1 MGNLKSPKT
10 AQQLKLAPNE
20 GKSDELSLPLS
31 KLPRVKDLKR
41 DALIPVVNDDVTE
54 VTTVDDIAKL
64 AKGDKGDKGDSAYQV
79 WLSAG
84 NTGTM
89 QDYLNSL
96 KGKPG
101 AAGDD
106 GLSAY
111 EVWLSQ
117 GNKGSEADYLASLK
131 GDKGDKGDAG
141 GFIDLPNTTDLDTV
155 KAPGGYTVN
164 GSSNWQALHYP
175 FAVVTGNKVMMNVS
189 TVKSGTFDT
198 IIQTFFATNLSNRP
212 GSQVRVLTNS
222 GWSGWVGLADFNYV
236 DTNFVRVPILEQLD
250 LKISET
256 IGDKPTVYSYQKPT
270 NDGKGPNIEFA
281 PSANPGVVISLPW
294 GYRSFNQGSFGGL
307 VLALDSAGDMYV
319 NIDMQRPDDPAAWKK
334 FSFGDGGDTSGVF
347 LSPKESL
354 GAVSLN
360 TITTPGAYYQAT
372 PANATTANNYPVN
385 NVIGGLLVYTLG
397 TGETLQIYR
406 TPSLNAPFEYQR
418 LGSKGTW
425 KDWQPSVTTAGRWK
439 APDAEYTGNLNSL
452 SAPGVYWSKSATT
465 ANNWPSAGRGSVIV
479 QATDAYIFQTCSND
493 DGQYYRYTANG
504 TNWGAWS
511 KTAKMSDIPSAGN
524 WGAPAAGLTGSIN
537 GLIGSGSYWAAAEQ
551 VTPANGWPVTKFDAT
566 LQVYRSGT
574 FVQQIC
580 ESKYRMMSRYS
591 ENSGASWTAWATV
604 ALTSDIPARLWWVSD
619 NVDFNQKP
627 NDMTSIADQGI
638 YQFKASDVTLA
649 NGFPVANVA
658 CTLEC
663 KGGRNGNNVQI
674 CYLAGNTQLSYQR
687 YRNAAGTGWAPWYPL
702 STAWHAAD
710 DLQRGSINDLRQLAN
725 QGVYQFS
732 HSITPITIA
741 NGFPFNA
748 VAGERVN
755 VIVLVG
761 FAGGDATQILHRTSQ
776 NVIYTRSYVNSWGE
790 WKELGGGVKLDPNVN
805 NLLSNSSDG
814 LLFDRYKAPNVGI
827 TGTYVSTGGG
837 PDFTE
842 DDAFSETGG
851 VWRVKNTLML
861 SRVPAKYS
869 GAVIVDISLGKI
881 PCDSSG
887 IPLQYTLSTTT
898 KSKQVSGVW
907 RQHSVMI
914 LAVVGSP
921 VKLMD
926 VASGALEDYK
936 EGATWNVSVKYTF
949 GEMAPSV

>member
-84 NTGTM
+84 NTGTV

-101 AAGDD
+101 ADGDD

-111 EVWLSQ
+111 EVWLAQ

-141 GFIDLPNTTDLDTV
+141 GFVDLPNTTDLDTV

-175 FAVVTGNKVMMNVS
+175 FAVVSGNKVMMNVS

-222 GWSGWVGLADFNYV
+222 GWSGWVGLTDFNYV
-236 DTNFVRVPILEQLD
+236 DTNFVRVPVLEQLD

-281 PSANPGVVISLPW
+281 PSANPGIVISLPW

-319 NIDMQRPDDPAAWKK
+319 NIDMQRPDEPAAWKK
-334 FSFGDGGDTSGVF
+334 FSFGEGGGGD
-347 LSPKESL
+347 
-354 GAVSLN
+354 N
-360 TITTPGAYYQAT
+360 
-372 PANATTANNYPVN
+372 
-385 NVIGGLLVYTLG
+385 
-397 TGETLQIYR
+397 
-406 TPSLNAPFEYQR
+406 
-418 LGSKGTW
+418 
-425 KDWQPSVTTAGRWK
+425 RWK
-439 APDAEYTGNLNSL
+439 APMSEYAGNLNALIEAGSYYTN
-452 SAPGVYWSKSATT
+452 SGTT
-465 ANNWPSAGRGSVIV
+465 ANNWPTAGVASVIV
-479 QATDAYIFQTCSND
+479 QTSGTAPTANVTQTVVATDGRPRTRYSN
-493 DGQYYRYTANG
+493 NG
-504 TNWGAWS
+504 GAAWS
-511 KTAKMSDIPSAGN
+511 AWQMMAYSSEVPNAGN
-524 WGAPAAGLTGSIN
+524 WGAPTAGLTGSIN
-537 GLIGSGSYWAAAEQ
+537 GVIGAGSYWAAAEQ

-574 FVQQIC
+574 FVQQVC
-580 ESKYRMMSRYS
+580 ETKYRMQSRYS
-591 ENSGASWTAWATV
+591 VNSGASWTEWATV
-604 ALTSDIPARLWWVSD
+604 ALTSDIPARLFWQADNSD
-619 NVDFNQKP
+619 YGQRP

-638 YQFKASDVTLA
+638 YQFKADSWVSIA
-649 NGFPVANVA
+649 NGFPVAGVA

-674 CYLAGNTQLSYQR
+674 CHVAGNTQLSYQR
-687 YRNAAGTGWAPWYPL
+687 YRNAAGTGWAPWYPV
-702 STAWHAAD
+702 SSAWHAAD

-732 HSITPITIA
+732 HNITPITIA
-741 NGFPFNA
+741 NGFPFDA
-748 VAGERVN
+748 AAGERVN
-755 VIVLVG
+755 VIVSVG
-761 FAGGDATQILHRTSQ
+761 FNGGDATQILHRTSQ

-790 WKELGGGVKLDPNVN
+790 WKELGGGVKLDPNAN

-837 PDFTE
+837 PDFTA
-842 DDAFSETGG
+842 DNAFSETGG
-851 VWRVKNTLML
+851 VWRVKNTTML

-869 GAVIVDISLGKI
+869 GAVIVDVSLGKI

-898 KSKQVSGVW
+898 TSKQVSGVW

-914 LAVVGSP
+914 LAVVGVP

-936 EGATWNVSVKYTF
+936 EGAAWNVSVKYTF